1 MGLKLKVFGPYG
13 LMPRVA
19 DRLEKDFNEWS
30 ERSKVELKDVA
41 VVTANLPDRTMI
53 LLVLYNAKEGGK

>member
-19 DRLEKDFNEWS
+19 DRLEKDFDEWS
-30 ERSKVELKDVA
+30 ERSGVKLKDIAVA
-41 VVTANLPDRTMI
+41 TANLPDRTMI
-53 LLVLYNAKEGGK
+53 LLVFYNAKERE